1 MENLINKLLNAT
13 KQKHLDLLKKCS
25 DVYDNL
31 TREQRNNPNIR
42 KFMIQKSGVV
52 AEAWVLRHLPGAT
65 KNKNMIGTDII
76 WKGRTVEVKQRGGA
90 RPDATAS
97 NKARSRHVSANIF
110 FEQYS
115 NGNTSATWRDE
126 PSLYII
132 VMEDGSLWVV
142 AYPEL
147 KKRLQSKEIG
157 KRHTPFHA
165 NTDGFNVHYMDL
177 LDNGLL
183 KIFENK

>member
-65 KNKNMIGTDII
+65 KTKTSLGLTSSGRVAQ
-76 WKGRTVEVKQRGGA
+76 WK
-90 RPDATAS
+90 
-97 NKARSRHVSANIF
+97 
-110 FEQYS
+110 
-115 NGNTSATWRDE
+115 
-126 PSLYII
+126 
-132 VMEDGSLWVV
+132 
-142 AYPEL
+142 
-147 KKRLQSKEIG
+147 
-157 KRHTPFHA
+157 
-165 NTDGFNVHYMDL
+165 
-177 LDNGLL
+177 
-183 KIFENK
+183 